1 MLFYPRWSEEG
12 LTEKVTLE
20 LVRPG
25 EGEGENHALCE
36 KKIPQAKEIANSKA
50 LK

>member
-1 MLFYPRWSEEG
+1 MLFYTGWSEGG

-25 EGEGENHALCE
+25 DGEGENHALCE
-36 KKIPQAKEIANSKA
+36 KRIPQAEETANSKA